1 MTPEDVSRYLA
12 THPEFFDQ
20 FPHLL
25 TDMRLSHP
33 LQGRAISITERQ
45 VLNLRE
51 KIALLESRLTDFV
64 QFGEENDLT
73 SQRMHDLTV
82 ALIPASSPDQVS
94 ERLSLHLQR
103 EFNLPDHA
111 IRVWADQPDLSP
123 EELAVMQ
130 WVDHMPAPQCGAT
143 LHEHAL
149 SWLPNSDSLHSY
161 AAIPLKHDRLLGV
174 LLLGSADP
182 AKFYPEMGTLFLQ
195 RLGDIVAASLVR
207 FQDVRE

>member
-64 QFGEENDLT
+64 MFGEENDQT
-73 SQRMHDLTV
+73 SQRMHDLTM
-82 ALIPASSPDQVS
+82 ALIPASSAEQVA
-94 ERLSLHLQR
+94 ERLHLHLQR
-103 EFNLPDHA
+103 EFNLPDSA
-111 IRVWADQPDLSP
+111 LRLWTDRTSLAD
-123 EELAVMQ
+123 EEQAVVD
-130 WVDHMPAPQCGAT
+130 WVEHMPAPQCGAT
-143 LHEHAL
+143 LHEQAL
-149 SWLPNSDSLHSY
+149 SWLPNSATLHSY

-174 LLLGSADP
+174 LLLGSVDP
-182 AKFYPEMGTLFLQ
+182 AKFYPEMGTLYLQ
-195 RLGDIVAASLVR
+195 RLGDIVSASLAR
-207 FQDVRE
+207 FQDGRE